1 MWQPPGLRALNEVLW
16 ELPPSDLQVLFY
28 HRMLRCWRILARKH
42 TRRCLIDERIA
53 VEDLKEVA
61 AVLGRTA
68 AARGRTGVRAASR
81 LARLSPTAKLRVLVQ
96 DAELED
102 VPAPPNTLAE
112 VVRIQK
118 ERGQR

>member
-61 AVLGRTA
+61 RYWA
-68 AARGRTGVRAASR
+68 AQRRHE
-81 LARLSPTAKLRVLVQ
+81 
-96 DAELED
+96 AEQ
-102 VPAPPNTLAE
+102 AY
-112 VVRIQK
+112 
-118 ERGQR
+118 ERRHPGLPG